1 MTGTFCSELC
11 SSLLLMYY
19 FSSNLVPAQIYS
31 NLMGTIFFCFISY
44 PSQRLLILLFFTIL
58 ADEIQQMQMGHH
70 LFLPR
75 ILRLL
80 VLLDPRILRPRAL
93 FYRTECTCR
102 SKFLMYTLK
111 YKHFYLSLIFD
122 YILMFYLYWSCTEL
136 TKYESVHKI
145 KYRTCTNALQQAFI
159 YAFFPSAY
167 LQLLIYSYLVIKSGY
182 KGGSRVDEI

>member
-1 MTGTFCSELC
+1 MLLDIRRQKLGKSGSKFRHGGGGYQKWPKKCRRLLWTAPYDKTKHVVKVSGEIVTGTFCSELC

-102 SKFLMYTLK
+102 SKFLTYTLK

-122 YILMFYLYWSCTEL
+122 YILMFYLY
-136 TKYESVHKI
+136 
-145 KYRTCTNALQQAFI
+145 
-159 YAFFPSAY
+159 
-167 LQLLIYSYLVIKSGY
+167 
-182 KGGSRVDEI
+182 